1 MQQLIDVQHES
12 EVGKTSY
19 GHVREN
25 GGKMHCTEHHLAWTV
40 SKQKFIAHAQL
51 LPCFFTY
58 VVSGGLL
65 TSHCARRCWCWL
77 TMHRAAVNAHNITL
91 R

>member
-1 MQQLIDVQHES
+1 MQQLIDVQRES

-25 GGKMHCTEHHLAWTV
+25 GGRMRCIEHNLAWTV
-40 SKQKFIAHAQL
+40 SKQKFNAHARYFL
-51 LPCFFTY
+51 VF
-58 VVSGGLL
+58 SL
-65 TSHCARRCWCWL
+65 TSFLAVYSLHTCARRCWL
-77 TMHRAAVNAHNITL
+77 TMHRAAVNAHNIAM